1 MSTKGN
7 AHAARV
13 VAIMGSTGSGKT
25 QYLRALL
32 GKKRRRRTIIWSPKE
47 DIDNYSG
54 LYGGTVVTT
63 AGEALALLKAAGTGT
78 VHIVFKPRLVRSIDE
93 AQFDAVCKMAML
105 ARNITFVVDE
115 LHTVTRPSS
124 APDGWRKLV
133 MMGRGYGAE
142 VYGLSQRPASVDK
155 DFFGNLST
163 MHARRM
169 AYGEDAKAVARA
181 LSVSPQEVQALT
193 GYQWLERDIQT
204 GKVTR
209 GG

>member
-1 MSTKGN
+1 MSGN
-7 AHAARV
+7 ANTAKV
-13 VAIMGSTGSGKT
+13 IAIMGSTGSGKT
-25 QYLRALL
+25 SYLRQVLA
-32 GKKRRRRTIIWSPKE
+32 KRKRRRTIVWSPKE
-47 DIDNYSG
+47 DIDQYSG
-54 LYGGTVVTT
+54 LFGGTVVTT
-63 AGEALALLKAAGTGT
+63 AGEALALLKAAGKGP
-78 VHIVFKPRLVRSIDE
+78 VHIVFKPRLVRSVDE

-105 ARNITFVVDE
+105 ARNITFIVDE
-115 LHTVTRPSS
+115 LHTVTRPSW

-142 VYGLSQRPASVDK
+142 VFGLSQRPASVDK

-169 AYGEDAKAVARA
+169 AYADDAKVVARA
-181 LSVSPQEVQALT
+181 LSVQPAEVMALN
-193 GYQWLERDIQT
+193 GYQWLERDMLT